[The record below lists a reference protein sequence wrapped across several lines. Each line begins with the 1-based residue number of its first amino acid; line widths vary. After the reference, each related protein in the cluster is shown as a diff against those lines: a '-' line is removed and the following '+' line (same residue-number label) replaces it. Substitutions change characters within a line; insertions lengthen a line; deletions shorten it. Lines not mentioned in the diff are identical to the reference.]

1 MIDHGVAELGKGKR
15 RSWRTTSSAS
25 IVPAASWSSNVR
37 SALSSM
43 TALSCPPM
51 TGSVAPTATIAF
63 LGPSGTFTEEALR
76 SEPGLAH
83 ARLVPLPSFVHVLSA
98 VTDGTADYGFVALE
112 NSIEGT
118 VSITLDQ
125 LVFERDLIIVGEAV
139 LPVTQNLLA
148 PSGARM
154 GDLKRIVSFPHATG
168 QCRAWLT
175 ANLPN
180 VEEVAARSTAEAV
193 RLVAES
199 GETTTAA
206 IGTTLAGELY
216 GLGVLAERIED
227 HAGNSTRFVLVA
239 PHDAGIPAATGH
251 DKTSVVCFQSS
262 DHPGSLHGILGQ
274 FSARDLNLVKL
285 ESRPTKREL
294 GEYCFIIDF
303 EGHVNDEVVAD
314 CLRDLHAGLRKL
326 KFLGSYPA
334 ASVHGPS
341 RRRNAERAWIAADRW
356 IDDIRSRIRPPEEVS
371 PDRNDG

>member
-1 MIDHGVAELGKGKR
+1 
-15 RSWRTTSSAS
+15 
-25 IVPAASWSSNVR
+25 
-37 SALSSM
+37 
-43 TALSCPPM
+43 M

-227 HAGNSTRFVLVA
+227 HAGNSTRFVLRRA
-239 PHDAGIPAATGH
+239 PRCG
-251 DKTSVVCFQSS
+251 
-262 DHPGSLHGILGQ
+262 HPGGDGTRQDERGLFPIERPPRQ
-274 FSARDLNLVKL
+274 PARDPGPVLG
-285 ESRPTKREL
+285 SRPQPGQAGVPPDQAGARRVL
-294 GEYCFIIDF
+294 
-303 EGHVNDEVVAD
+303 
-314 CLRDLHAGLRKL
+314 LHHR
-326 KFLGSYPA
+326 F
-334 ASVHGPS
+334 
-341 RRRNAERAWIAADRW
+341 
-356 IDDIRSRIRPPEEVS
+356 
-371 PDRNDG
+371 